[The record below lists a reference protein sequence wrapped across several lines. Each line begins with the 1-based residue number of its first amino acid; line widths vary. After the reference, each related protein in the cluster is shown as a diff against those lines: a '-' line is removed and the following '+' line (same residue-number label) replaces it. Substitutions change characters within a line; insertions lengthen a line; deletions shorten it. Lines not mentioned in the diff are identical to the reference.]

1 MAAYAYHAMVLGYR
15 DETVE
20 CFLSKALFAVGE
32 DWSMEELLPLVL
44 ELDGIWL
51 SIVFAETMAV
61 LVTTVFLLAKRKKY
75 GY

>member
-1 MAAYAYHAMVLGYR
+1 MFQIAAVL
-15 DETVE
+15 
-20 CFLSKALFAVGE
+20 
-32 DWSMEELLPLVL
+32 LLPLVL

-61 LVTTVFLLAKRKKY
+61 LVPTVFLLAKRKKY

>member
-1 MAAYAYHAMVLGYR
+1 MAVS
-15 DETVE
+15 
-20 CFLSKALFAVGE
+20 SKGRAEFPSQAAAPPALPKGEPDAV
-32 DWSMEELLPLVL
+32 LLPLVL

-61 LVTTVFLLAKRKKY
+61 LVTMVFLLAKRKKY